1 MQREQILQKI
11 DDYLNGKLSTG
22 EIEELWVE
30 ILDQPEYVDYINTLV
45 NVKEVLENRKKT
57 VSFWKKNRNWIGAIA
72 AVLTVIILFSLIKFN
87 IRSIEFS
94 TVRQIQS
101 SELES
106 PAATRSLNEHFTKSD
121 SLLNLG
127 YIEATKGNVSKAI
140 GYFNELALQNGDNA
154 NVAKAYFNI
163 GVLNYNSENF
173 EKAESSFI
181 NTLDNLQNDDI
192 LKEKTSWYLG
202 NTYVKLGDLR
212 QAKERLTKV
221 INMNGI
227 YKEKASDL
235 LKKIDQQIP
244 QN

>member
-45 NVKEVLENRKKT
+45 NVKEVLKNRKKPL
-57 VSFWKKNRNWIGAIA
+57 SFWKRNRNRIGAIA
-72 AVLTVIILFSLIKFN
+72 AVLAIAIVFSLIKFN
-87 IRSIEFS
+87 TRSIQFS

-106 PAATRSLNEHFTKSD
+106 PATTRALNEHFSKSD

-127 YIEATKGNVSKAI
+127 YVEAAKGHISKAI
-140 GYFNELALQNGDNA
+140 GYFNELALKNGDNA
-154 NVAKAYFNI
+154 DMAKAFFNI
-163 GVLNYNSENF
+163 GVLHYNSENF

-181 NTLDNLQNDDI
+181 NALDHIQNDDI
-192 LKEKTSWYLG
+192 LKEKTTWLLG
-202 NTYVKLGDLR
+202 NTYVKLGNLH
-212 QAKERLTKV
+212 QAHETLTKV
-221 INMNGI
+221 AEMNGI
-227 YKEKASDL
+227 YKEKASSL
-235 LKKIDQQIP
+235 LNKIDQHFP
-244 QN
+244 KN